1 MTDKILLSIVEM
13 GGYGNLQSLYE
24 RTGYTVETV
33 TTMRKAMSLAKKIK
47 PVVIVA
53 EFNYQ
58 SDFRDR
64 TSNLESLLATVQR
77 LPDTRVLVIYEKE
90 YVKKFEK
97 MQEVFPVYASFS
109 LPIDIVALE
118 KCLQE
123 IR

>member
-33 TTMRKAMSLAKKIK
+33 TTMRKAMILAKKLK

-90 YVKKFEK
+90 YVQKFEK

-109 LPIDIVALE
+109 LPIDIAALE